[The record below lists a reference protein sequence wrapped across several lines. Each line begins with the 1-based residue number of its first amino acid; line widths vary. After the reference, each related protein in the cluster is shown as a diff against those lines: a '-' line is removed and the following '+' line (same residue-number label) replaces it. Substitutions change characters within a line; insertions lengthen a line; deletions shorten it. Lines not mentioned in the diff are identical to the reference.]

1 MLSLLLTVLA
11 PPTPADQAFAAY
23 LADGDHDALVS
34 ILDEVLDAAMAAVD
48 PNALVDPK
56 QAKKA
61 LKSNNIDVLISA
73 AADRRLA
80 EMLPEL
86 PEALTQ
92 RCVQELRAIPSLHHA
107 LTPLVKPG
115 QDDLNRAF
123 SLALDVA
130 QEAPRAFKGR
140 NTPAALVA
148 AMSVVHDTAYQDRIN
163 ENIAESGS
171 LRELVP
177 FLLSLP
183 GRRTTMNGFLQLPP
197 EALVH
202 AVDLTIPAS
211 EGEWALTNYG
221 ARRGLTDLYH
231 EVLYDWNHVLDG
243 APKEL
248 TRQGFS
254 LRNVMNFGGVCADQ
268 AWFTT
273 TVMEVRGIPA
283 AVVVGRDATVGHAWV
298 GWFEFAGR
306 SARFN
311 TDTGRYES
319 YQKVP
324 GLVKDPQTS
333 GTIGEGR
340 MGMLARFSTLDPRQ
354 RQLGRAL
361 RTVLTRVEA
370 RMNLTSEAPNADNAD
385 AVAPTTP
392 TDRLNWIQAM
402 LAVAPSDPGAWDIV
416 AAASQEGAFADD
428 TLNTLTDKLLA
439 ESSDAPDFAL
449 EVLEAMV
456 GGLADAERAG
466 KILERVAALLQNN
479 RPDLAARALL
489 AAGDAFQAAGQQDE
503 AGKRYERIAN
513 SYANDGPWVLDAVR
527 RVLDVLN
534 DQNRLAA
541 RGPAYVESIFNR
553 VKKPEFMSSEWA
565 RQSNWYQLGMLLS
578 ETLAR
583 TGRPGQGADVM
594 RRLDGML
601 DRVGGVLERESNR

>member
-1 MLSLLLTVLA
+1 MLSLFLTVLA
-11 PPTPADQAFAAY
+11 PPTPADQAFADY

-34 ILDEVLDAAMAAVD
+34 TLDGVLDEAMAAVD

-56 QAKKA
+56 QAKKT
-61 LKSNNIDVLISA
+61 LKSKSVDTLIAA

-80 EMLPEL
+80 EMLPQL
-86 PEALTQ
+86 PEALTK
-92 RCVQELRAIPSLHHA
+92 RCVEELRAIPSLHHA
-107 LTPLVKPG
+107 LTPLVKPEE
-115 QDDLNRAF
+115 DDLNRAF
-123 SLALDVA
+123 SLALDIA

-140 NTPAALVA
+140 NNPAALIA
-148 AMSVVHDTAYQDRIN
+148 AMAVVHDTAYQDRIN

-183 GRRTTMNGFLQLPP
+183 ARRTTMNGFLQLPP

-202 AVDLTIPAS
+202 VVDLTIPAS

-340 MGMLARFSTLDPRQ
+340 MGMLARFSTLDSKQ
-354 RQLGRAL
+354 RQLGRAI
-361 RTVLTRVEA
+361 RSVLKRVED
-370 RMNLTSEAPNADNAD
+370 RMNLTSEAPTDDDAD
-385 AVAPTTP
+385 AITPTTP
-392 TDRLNWIQAM
+392 NDRLNWVNAL

-416 AAASQEGAFADD
+416 AAASQEGAFTDE
-428 TLNTLTDKLLA
+428 TLNTFTDTLLA

-449 EVLEAMV
+449 EVLEAMAE
-456 GGLADAERAG
+456 GLTDAERAG
-466 KILERVAALLQNN
+466 NILERVAGLLARN

-489 AAGDAFQAAGQQDE
+489 AAGDAFAAAGQQDE
-503 AGKRYERIAN
+503 AGKRYERIT
-513 SYANDGPWVLDAVR
+513 SSHANDGPWVLDAAR

-534 DQNRLAA
+534 DQGRLAA
-541 RGPAYVESIFNR
+541 NGPAYVESIFSR

-578 ETLAR
+578 ETLSR

-594 RRLDGML
+594 RRIDGML
-601 DRVGGVLERESNR
+601 DRNGGVLERESNR

>member
-11 PPTPADQAFAAY
+11 PPTPADQAFADY

-34 ILDEVLDAAMAAVD
+34 TLNGVLDEAMAAVD

-56 QAKKA
+56 QAKKI
-61 LKSNNIDVLISA
+61 LKSKSIDVLIAA

-80 EMLPEL
+80 EILPQL
-86 PEALTQ
+86 PEALTK
-92 RCVQELRAIPSLHHA
+92 RCVEELREIPSLHHA
-107 LTPLVKPG
+107 LTPLVKPDE
-115 QDDLNRAF
+115 DDLNRAF
-123 SLALDVA
+123 SLALDIA

-140 NTPAALVA
+140 NNPAALIA
-148 AMSVVHDTAYQDRIN
+148 AMAVVHDTAYQDRIN

-183 GRRTTMNGFLQLPP
+183 ARRTTMNGFLQLPP

-202 AVDLTIPAS
+202 VVDLTIPAS

-221 ARRGLTDLYH
+221 ARRGLPDLYH

-333 GTIGEGR
+333 GRIGEGR
-340 MGMLARFSTLDPRQ
+340 MGMLARFSTLDSKQ
-354 RQLGRAL
+354 RHLGRAI
-361 RTVLTRVEA
+361 RSVLTRVED
-370 RMNLTSEAPNADNAD
+370 RMNLTSEEPTAEDTD
-385 AVAPTTP
+385 TVTPTTP
-392 TDRLNWIQAM
+392 TDRLNWIKAL

-416 AAASQEGAFADD
+416 AAASQAGTFNDD
-428 TLNTLTDKLLA
+428 TLNTLTDTLLA

-449 EVLEAMV
+449 EILEAMTE
-456 GGLADAERAG
+456 GLTDPERAG
-466 KILERVAALLQNN
+466 NILERVAGLLERN

-513 SYANDGPWVLDAVR
+513 SYANDGPWVLDAAR
-527 RVLDVLN
+527 RVLGVL
-534 DQNRLAA
+534 DAQGRLASS
-541 RGPAYVESIFNR
+541 GPGYVESIFKR
-553 VKKPEFMSSEWA
+553 VNKPRFMSSEWA

-578 ETLAR
+578 ETLSQ
-583 TGRPGQGADVM
+583 TGRAAEGADVM

-601 DRVGGVLERESNR
+601 DRDGGVLERESNR

>member
-11 PPTPADQAFAAY
+11 PPTPADQAFGDY

-34 ILDEVLDAAMAAVD
+34 TLDGVLDKAMAAVD
-48 PNALVDPK
+48 PSTLVDPK
-56 QAKKA
+56 QAKKT
-61 LKSNNIDVLISA
+61 LKSKGIDTLIAA

-80 EMLPEL
+80 AMLPQL
-86 PEALTQ
+86 PEALTK
-92 RCVQELRAIPSLHHA
+92 RCVEELRAIPSLHHA
-107 LTPLVKPG
+107 LTPLVKPNE
-115 QDDLNRAF
+115 DDLNRAF
-123 SLALDVA
+123 SLALDIA
-130 QEAPRAFKGR
+130 QETPRAFKGR
-140 NTPAALVA
+140 NNPAALIA
-148 AMSVVHDTAYQDRIN
+148 AMAVVHDTAYQDRIN

-183 GRRTTMNGFLQLPP
+183 DRRTTMNGFLQLPP

-202 AVDLTIPAS
+202 VVDLTISAS
-211 EGEWALTNYG
+211 EIEWALTNYG
-221 ARRGLTDLYH
+221 ARRGLPDLYH

-306 SARFN
+306 SPHFN

-319 YQKVP
+319 YQQVP

-340 MGMLARFSTLDPRQ
+340 MGMLARFSTLDSKQ
-354 RQLGRAL
+354 RQLGRAI
-361 RTVLTRVEA
+361 RSVLTRVEE
-370 RMNLTSEAPNADNAD
+370 RMNLTSEAPPAED
-385 AVAPTTP
+385 AENVAPTTP
-392 TDRLNWIQAM
+392 TDRLNWVNALI
-402 LAVAPSDPGAWDIV
+402 AVAPSDPGAWDIV
-416 AAASQEGAFADD
+416 AAASQEGAFTDE
-428 TLNTLTDKLLA
+428 TLNTFTDTLLA
-439 ESSDAPDFAL
+439 ESRDAPDFAL
-449 EVLEAMV
+449 EVLESMAE
-456 GGLADAERAG
+456 GLTDAERAG
-466 KILERVAALLQNN
+466 NILERVAGLLARN

-489 AAGDAFQAAGQQDE
+489 AAGDAFSAAGQQDE
-503 AGKRYERIAN
+503 AGKRYERITSA
-513 SYANDGPWVLDAVR
+513 YANDGPWVLDAAR

-534 DQNRLAA
+534 DQGRLTAD
-541 RGPAYVESIFNR
+541 GPAYVESIFNR

-578 ETLAR
+578 ETLSQ

-601 DRVGGVLERESNR
+601 DRNGGVLERESNR

>member
-1 MLSLLLTVLA
+1 MMSLLLTVLA
-11 PPTPADQAFAAY
+11 PPTPADQAFADY

-34 ILDEVLDAAMAAVD
+34 TLDGVLDEAMAAVD

-56 QAKKA
+56 QVKKT
-61 LKSNNIDVLISA
+61 LRSKSVDTLIAA

-80 EMLPEL
+80 AILPQL
-86 PEALTQ
+86 PEALTK
-92 RCVQELRAIPSLHHA
+92 RCVEELRAIPSLHHA
-107 LTPLVKPG
+107 LTPLVKPDE
-115 QDDLNRAF
+115 DDLNRAF
-123 SLALDVA
+123 SLALDIA

-140 NTPAALVA
+140 NNPAALIA
-148 AMSVVHDTAYQDRIN
+148 AMAVVHDTAYQDRIN

-183 GRRTTMNGFLQLPP
+183 ARRTTMNGFLQLPP

-202 AVDLTIPAS
+202 VVDLTIPAS

-340 MGMLARFSTLDPRQ
+340 MGMLARFSTLDSKQ
-354 RQLGRAL
+354 RQLGRAI
-361 RTVLTRVEA
+361 RSVLKRVED
-370 RMNLTSEAPNADNAD
+370 RMNLTSEAPTDEDANAI
-385 AVAPTTP
+385 APTTP
-392 TDRLNWIQAM
+392 TDRLNWVNAL
-402 LAVAPSDPGAWDIV
+402 LAVAPSDPGAWDIL
-416 AAASQEGAFADD
+416 AAASQEGAFTDEA
-428 TLNTLTDKLLA
+428 LNTFTDTLLA

-449 EVLEAMV
+449 EVLEAMAE
-456 GGLADAERAG
+456 GLTDAERAG
-466 KILERVAALLQNN
+466 NILERVAGLLARN

-489 AAGDAFQAAGQQDE
+489 AAGDAFAAAGQQDE
-503 AGKRYERIAN
+503 AGKRYERITS
-513 SYANDGPWVLDAVR
+513 SYANDGPWVLDAAR
-527 RVLDVLN
+527 RVLNVLN
-534 DQNRLAA
+534 DQGRLAA
-541 RGPAYVESIFNR
+541 NGPAYVESIFSR

-578 ETLAR
+578 ETLSR
-583 TGRPGQGADVM
+583 TGRPGQGSDVM
-594 RRLDGML
+594 RRIDGML
-601 DRVGGVLERESNR
+601 DRNGGVLERESNR

>member
-11 PPTPADQAFAAY
+11 PPTPADQAFTDF

-34 ILDEVLDAAMAAVD
+34 TLDGVLDEAMAAVD
-48 PNALVDPK
+48 PSALVDPK

-61 LKSNNIDVLISA
+61 LKSKSIDVLIAA

-80 EMLPEL
+80 GMLPEL
-86 PEALTQ
+86 PEALTK
-92 RCVQELRAIPSLHHA
+92 RCVEELRAIPSLHHA
-107 LTPLVKPG
+107 LTPLVKPD

-123 SLALDVA
+123 SLALDIA

-140 NTPAALVA
+140 NNPAALIA
-148 AMSVVHDTAYQDRIN
+148 AMAVVHNTAYQDRIN

-183 GRRTTMNGFLQLPP
+183 ARRTTMNGFLQMPP

-202 AVDLTIPAS
+202 VVDLTIPAS

-231 EVLYDWNHVLDG
+231 EVLYDWNHVIEG

-298 GWFEFAGR
+298 GWFEFSGR

-333 GTIGEGR
+333 DTIGEGR
-340 MGMLARFSTLDPRQ
+340 MGMLARFSTLDSKQ
-354 RQLGRAL
+354 RQLGRAI
-361 RTVLTRVEA
+361 RSVLARVED
-370 RMNLTSEAPNADNAD
+370 RMNLTSEAPTAEDAE

-392 TDRLNWIQAM
+392 TDRLNWIKAL
-402 LAVAPSDPGAWDIV
+402 LAVAPSDPEAWDIV
-416 AAASQEGAFADD
+416 AAASQEGAFTDN
-428 TLNTLTDKLLA
+428 TLNTFTDALLA

-449 EVLEAMV
+449 EVLEAMAK
-456 GGLADAERAG
+456 GLTDAERAG
-466 KILERVAALLQNN
+466 TILERVAGLLERN

-489 AAGDAFQAAGQQDE
+489 AAGDAFQAAGRQDE
-503 AGKRYERIAN
+503 AGKRYERIT
-513 SYANDGPWVLDAVR
+513 STYANDGPWVLDATR
-527 RVLDVLN
+527 RVLDVLD
-534 DQNRLAA
+534 DQGRLAA
-541 RGPAYVESIFNR
+541 SGPAYVESIFSR

-578 ETLAR
+578 ETLSR

-594 RRLDGML
+594 RRIDGML
-601 DRVGGVLERESNR
+601 DRNGGVLERESNR

>member
-11 PPTPADQAFAAY
+11 PPTPADQAFTDF

-34 ILDEVLDAAMAAVD
+34 TLDGVLDEAMAAVD

-56 QAKKA
+56 QAKKV
-61 LKSNNIDVLISA
+61 LKSKSIDVLIAA

-80 EMLPEL
+80 GMLPEL
-86 PEALTQ
+86 PEALTK
-92 RCVQELRAIPSLHHA
+92 RCVEELRAIPSLHHA
-107 LTPLVKPG
+107 LTPLVKPD

-140 NTPAALVA
+140 NNPAALIA
-148 AMSVVHDTAYQDRIN
+148 AMAVVHDTAYQDRIN
-163 ENIAESGS
+163 EHIAESGS

-183 GRRTTMNGFLQLPP
+183 ARRTTMNGFLQMPP

-202 AVDLTIPAS
+202 VVDLTIPAS

-231 EVLYDWNHVLDG
+231 EVLYDWNHVIEG
-243 APKEL
+243 ARKEL

-283 AVVVGRDATVGHAWV
+283 AVVVGRDAMVGHAWV
-298 GWFEFAGR
+298 GWFEFSGR

-319 YQKVP
+319 YLKVP
-324 GLVKDPQTS
+324 GMVKDPQTS
-333 GTIGEGR
+333 DTIGEGR
-340 MGMLARFSTLDPRQ
+340 MGMLARFSTLDSKQ
-354 RQLGRAL
+354 RQLGRAF
-361 RTVLTRVEA
+361 RTVLARVED
-370 RMNLTSEAPNADNAD
+370 RMNLTSEAPTAEDAE

-392 TDRLNWIQAM
+392 TDRLNWIKAL
-402 LAVAPSDPGAWDIV
+402 LAVAPSDPEAWDIV
-416 AAASQEGAFADD
+416 AAASQEGLFTDD
-428 TLNTLTDKLLA
+428 TLNTFTDALLA

-449 EVLEAMV
+449 EVLEAMAK
-456 GGLADAERAG
+456 GLTDAERAG
-466 KILERVAALLQNN
+466 TILERVAGLLERN

-489 AAGDAFQAAGQQDE
+489 AAGDAFQAAGRQDE
-503 AGKRYERIAN
+503 AGKRYERIT
-513 SYANDGPWVLDAVR
+513 STYANDGPWVLHATDK
-527 RVLDVLN
+527 VLDVLD
-534 DQNRLAA
+534 DQGRLAA
-541 RGPAYVESIFNR
+541 SGPAYVESIFSR

-578 ETLAR
+578 ETLSR
-583 TGRPGQGADVM
+583 TGRPRQGADVM
-594 RRLDGML
+594 RRIDGML
-601 DRVGGVLERESNR
+601 DRNGGVLERESNR

>member
-11 PPTPADQAFAAY
+11 PPSPADQAFADY

-34 ILDEVLDAAMAAVD
+34 TLDGVLDEAMAAVD

-56 QAKKA
+56 QAKKTI
-61 LKSNNIDVLISA
+61 KSKSIDTLIAA

-80 EMLPEL
+80 EMLPQL
-86 PEALTQ
+86 PEALTK
-92 RCVQELRAIPSLHHA
+92 RCVEELRVIPSLHHA
-107 LTPLVKPG
+107 LTPLVKPDE
-115 QDDLNRAF
+115 DDLNRAF
-123 SLALDVA
+123 SLALDIA
-130 QEAPRAFKGR
+130 KEAPRAFKGR
-140 NTPAALVA
+140 NNPAALIA
-148 AMSVVHDTAYQDRIN
+148 AMAVVHDTAYQDRIN

-183 GRRTTMNGFLQLPP
+183 ARRTTMNGFLQLPP

-202 AVDLTIPAS
+202 VVDLTIPAS

-221 ARRGLTDLYH
+221 ARRGLSDLYH

-243 APKEL
+243 APKEV

-283 AVVVGRDATVGHAWV
+283 AVIVGRDATVGHAWV

-333 GTIGEGR
+333 RTIGEGR
-340 MGMLARFSTLDPRQ
+340 MGMLARFSTLDSKQ
-354 RQLGRAL
+354 RQLGRAI
-361 RTVLTRVEA
+361 RSVLKRVED
-370 RMNLTSEAPNADNAD
+370 RMNLTSEAPTDDDAD
-385 AVAPTTP
+385 AIAPTTP
-392 TDRLNWIQAM
+392 TDRLNWFNAL

-416 AAASQEGAFADD
+416 AAASQEGAFTDE
-428 TLNTLTDKLLA
+428 TLNTFTDTLLA

-449 EVLEAMV
+449 EVLEAMAE
-456 GGLADAERAG
+456 GLTDAERAG
-466 KILERVAALLQNN
+466 NILERVAGLLARN

-503 AGKRYERIAN
+503 AGKRYERIA
-513 SYANDGPWVLDAVR
+513 SEYANDGPWVLKAAQ

-534 DQNRLAA
+534 DQGRLAA
-541 RGPAYVESIFNR
+541 YGPAYVESIFSR

-578 ETLAR
+578 ETLSR

-594 RRLDGML
+594 RRIDGML
-601 DRVGGVLERESNR
+601 DRNGGVLERESNR

>member
-11 PPTPADQAFAAY
+11 PPTPADQAFMDY
-23 LADGDHDALVS
+23 LADEDHDALIS
-34 ILDEVLDAAMAAVD
+34 TLDGLLDEAMVAVD
-48 PNALVDPK
+48 PNALADPK

-61 LKSNNIDVLISA
+61 FKSKSIDGLIAA

-80 EMLPEL
+80 EMLPQL
-86 PEALTQ
+86 PGALTK
-92 RCVQELRAIPSLHHA
+92 RCIEELRAIPSLHHA
-107 LTPLVKPG
+107 LTPLVKPEE
-115 QDDLNRAF
+115 DDLNRAF
-123 SLALDVA
+123 SLALDIA
-130 QEAPRAFKGR
+130 QKAPRAFKGR
-140 NTPAALVA
+140 NNPAALIA
-148 AMSVVHDTAYQDRIN
+148 AIAVVHDTAYQDRIN

-183 GRRTTMNGFLQLPP
+183 ARRTTMNGLLQLPP

-202 AVDLTIPAS
+202 VVDLTIPAS

-243 APKEL
+243 APKEV

-273 TVMEVRGIPA
+273 TVMELRGIPA

-340 MGMLARFSTLDPRQ
+340 MGMLARFSNLETKQ

-361 RTVLTRVEA
+361 RTVLMRVED
-370 RMNLTSEAPNADNAD
+370 RMNLTSEAPTADNTA
-385 AVAPTTP
+385 AVVPTTP
-392 TDRLNWIQAM
+392 IDRLNWINAL

-416 AAASQEGAFADD
+416 AAASQAGAFTDD
-428 TLNTLTDKLLA
+428 TLNTFTDTLLT

-449 EVLEAMV
+449 EVLEAMAQ
-456 GGLADAERAG
+456 GLTDAERAG
-466 KILERVAALLQNN
+466 NILERVAGLLQRD

-503 AGKRYERIAN
+503 AGKRYERIA
-513 SYANDGPWVLDAVR
+513 SAYANDGPWVLDAAR
-527 RVLDVLN
+527 RVLKVLN
-534 DQNRLAA
+534 DQGRLASQ
-541 RGPAYVESIFNR
+541 GPAYVESIFSR
-553 VKKPEFMSSEWA
+553 VNKPEFMSSEWA

-578 ETLAR
+578 ETLSQI
-583 TGRPGQGADVM
+583 GRPAEGADVM

-601 DRVGGVLERESNR
+601 DRNGGVLERESNR

>member
-11 PPTPADQAFAAY
+11 PPTPADQAFADY

-34 ILDEVLDAAMAAVD
+34 TLDGVLDEAMAAVD

-56 QAKKA
+56 QAKKT
-61 LKSNNIDVLISA
+61 LRSKSVDTLIAA

-80 EMLPEL
+80 EMLPQL
-86 PEALTQ
+86 PEALTK
-92 RCVQELRAIPSLHHA
+92 RCVEELRAIPFLHHA
-107 LTPLVKPG
+107 LTPLVKPDE
-115 QDDLNRAF
+115 DDLNRAF

-140 NTPAALVA
+140 NNPAALIA
-148 AMSVVHDTAYQDRIN
+148 AMAVVHDTAYQDRIN

-183 GRRTTMNGFLQLPP
+183 ARRTTMNGFLQLPP

-202 AVDLTIPAS
+202 VVDLTIPAS

-306 SARFN
+306 SAHFN

-340 MGMLARFSTLDPRQ
+340 MGMLARFSTLDSKQ
-354 RQLGRAL
+354 RQLGRAI
-361 RTVLTRVEA
+361 RSVLKRVED
-370 RMNLTSEAPNADNAD
+370 RMNLTSEAPTNEDANAI
-385 AVAPTTP
+385 APTTP
-392 TDRLNWIQAM
+392 TDRLNWVNAL
-402 LAVAPSDPGAWDIV
+402 LAVVPSDPGAWDIV
-416 AAASQEGAFADD
+416 AAASQEGAFTDE
-428 TLNTLTDKLLA
+428 TLNTFTDTLLA

-449 EVLEAMV
+449 EILEAMAE
-456 GGLADAERAG
+456 GLTDAERAG
-466 KILERVAALLQNN
+466 NILERVAGLLARN

-489 AAGDAFQAAGQQDE
+489 AAGDAFAAAGQQDE
-503 AGKRYERIAN
+503 AGKRYERITS
-513 SYANDGPWVLDAVR
+513 SYANDGPWVLDAAR
-527 RVLDVLN
+527 RVLNVLN
-534 DQNRLAA
+534 DQGRLAA
-541 RGPAYVESIFNR
+541 NGPAYVESIFSR

-578 ETLAR
+578 ETLSR

-594 RRLDGML
+594 RRIDGML
-601 DRVGGVLERESNR
+601 DRNGGVLERESNR

>member
-11 PPTPADQAFAAY
+11 PPTPADQAFADY

-34 ILDEVLDAAMAAVD
+34 TLDGVLDEAMAAVD

-56 QAKKA
+56 QAKKT
-61 LKSNNIDVLISA
+61 LKSKSIDTLIAA

-80 EMLPEL
+80 EMLPQL
-86 PEALTQ
+86 PEALTK
-92 RCVQELRAIPSLHHA
+92 RCVEELRAIPSLHHA
-107 LTPLVKPG
+107 LTPLVKPDE
-115 QDDLNRAF
+115 DDLNRAF
-123 SLALDVA
+123 SLALDIA

-140 NTPAALVA
+140 NNPAALIA
-148 AMSVVHDTAYQDRIN
+148 AMAVVHDTAYQDRIN

-171 LRELVP
+171 LRELAP

-183 GRRTTMNGFLQLPP
+183 ARRTTMNGFLQLPP
-197 EALVH
+197 EALFHV
-202 AVDLTIPAS
+202 VDLTISAS

-221 ARRGLTDLYH
+221 ARRGLPDLYH

-268 AWFTT
+268 AWFTA

-340 MGMLARFSTLDPRQ
+340 MGMLARFCTLDSKQ
-354 RQLGRAL
+354 RQLGRAI
-361 RTVLTRVEA
+361 RSVLKRVED
-370 RMNLTSEAPNADNAD
+370 RMNLTSEAPTDEDANAI
-385 AVAPTTP
+385 APTTP
-392 TDRLNWIQAM
+392 TDRLNWVNAL

-416 AAASQEGAFADD
+416 AAASQEGAFTDE
-428 TLNTLTDKLLA
+428 TLNTFTDTLLA

-449 EVLEAMV
+449 EVLEAMAE
-456 GGLADAERAG
+456 GLTDAERAG
-466 KILERVAALLQNN
+466 NILERVAGLLARN

-489 AAGDAFQAAGQQDE
+489 AAGDAFAAAGQQDE
-503 AGKRYERIAN
+503 AGKRYERIT
-513 SYANDGPWVLDAVR
+513 SLYANDGPWVLDAAR

-534 DQNRLAA
+534 DQGRLAA
-541 RGPAYVESIFNR
+541 NGPAYVESIFSR

-578 ETLAR
+578 ETLTR

-594 RRLDGML
+594 RRIDGML
-601 DRVGGVLERESNR
+601 DRNGGVLERESNR

>member
-11 PPTPADQAFAAY
+11 PPTPADQAFTAY
-23 LADGDHDALVS
+23 LADGDHNALVS
-34 ILDEVLDAAMAAVD
+34 TLDGVLDEAMAAVD
-48 PNALVDPK
+48 PNVLADPK

-61 LKSNNIDVLISA
+61 FKSKSIDGLIAA

-80 EMLPEL
+80 GMLPQL
-86 PEALTQ
+86 PEALTK
-92 RCVQELRAIPSLHHA
+92 RCIEELRAIPSLHHA
-107 LTPLVKPG
+107 LTPLVKPEE
-115 QDDLNRAF
+115 DDLNRAF
-123 SLALDVA
+123 SLALDIA
-130 QEAPRAFKGR
+130 QEAPRAFQGR
-140 NTPAALVA
+140 NNPAALIA
-148 AMSVVHDTAYQDRIN
+148 AIAVVHDTAYQDRIN

-177 FLLSLP
+177 FLLRLST
-183 GRRTTMNGFLQLPP
+183 RRTTMNGFLQLPP
-197 EALVH
+197 EALIHV
-202 AVDLTIPAS
+202 VDLTITAS
-211 EGEWALTNYG
+211 EGEWALTNFG

-231 EVLYDWNHVLDG
+231 EVLYDWIHVLDG

-333 GTIGEGR
+333 RTIGEGR
-340 MGMLARFSTLDPRQ
+340 MGMLARFCTLDSKQ
-354 RQLGRAL
+354 RQLGRAI
-361 RTVLTRVEA
+361 RTVLTRVED
-370 RMNLTSEAPNADNAD
+370 RMNLTSEAPTAEDAD
-385 AVAPTTP
+385 AIAPTTP
-392 TDRLNWIQAM
+392 TDRLNWIKAL
-402 LAVAPSDPGAWDIV
+402 LAVAPSDPRAWDIV
-416 AAASQEGAFADD
+416 AAASQAGAFTDE
-428 TLNTLTDKLLA
+428 TLNTFTDKLLA

-449 EVLEAMV
+449 EVLEAMAE
-456 GGLADAERAG
+456 GLTDAERAG
-466 KILERVAALLQNN
+466 NILERVAGQLERQ

-489 AAGDAFQAAGQQDE
+489 AAGDAFQAAGQKNE
-503 AGKRYERIAN
+503 AGKRYQRIT
-513 SYANDGPWVLDAVR
+513 STYANDGPWVLDAAR
-527 RVLDVLN
+527 RVLDVL
-534 DQNRLAA
+534 DEQGRLAA
-541 RGPAYVESIFNR
+541 NGPTYVDSIFSR

-578 ETLAR
+578 ETLSR

-594 RRLDGML
+594 RRIDGML
-601 DRVGGVLERESNR
+601 DRNGGVIERESNR

>member
-11 PPTPADQAFAAY
+11 PPTPADQAFTAY
-23 LADGDHDALVS
+23 LANGDHDALVS
-34 ILDEVLDAAMAAVD
+34 TLDGVLDEAMAAVD
-48 PNALVDPK
+48 PSALADPK
-56 QAKKA
+56 QAKKSF
-61 LKSNNIDVLISA
+61 KSKSIDTLIAA
-73 AADRRLA
+73 AADCRLA
-80 EMLPEL
+80 GMLTEL
-86 PEALTQ
+86 PEDLTK
-92 RCVQELRAIPSLHHA
+92 RCVEELRAIPSLHHA
-107 LTPLVKPG
+107 LTPLVNPD

-123 SLALDVA
+123 SLALDIA
-130 QEAPRAFKGR
+130 REEPRAFQGR
-140 NTPAALVA
+140 NNPAGLIA

-177 FLLSLP
+177 FLLSLST
-183 GRRTTMNGFLQLPP
+183 RRTTINGFLQLPP

-202 AVDLTIPAS
+202 MVDLTIPAS

-319 YQKVP
+319 YKKVP

-333 GTIGEGR
+333 RTIGEGR
-340 MGMLARFSTLDPRQ
+340 MGMLARFCTLDSKQ
-354 RQLGRAL
+354 RKLGRAI
-361 RTVLTRVEA
+361 RTVLTRVED
-370 RMNLTSEAPNADNAD
+370 RMNLTSEAPSDGDTN

-392 TDRLNWIQAM
+392 TDRLKWINAL
-402 LAVAPSDPGAWDIV
+402 LAVAPSDPRAWDIV
-416 AAASQEGAFADD
+416 AAASQQGAFTDE
-428 TLNTLTDKLLA
+428 TLNTFTDKLLA

-466 KILERVAALLQNN
+466 KILERVAALLQSN

-489 AAGDAFQAAGQQDE
+489 AAGDAFQTAGQQDE

-513 SYANDGPWVLDAVR
+513 TYANDGPWVLDAVR

-534 DQNRLAA
+534 DQDRLAA
-541 RGPAYVESIFNR
+541 QGPAYVESIFNR

-601 DRVGGVLERESNR
+601 DRFGGVLERESNR